1 MNKFDFVEGLIMEDV
16 KIRELQNQE
25 IESIVGGDITVK
37 GFGKGVVI
45 GCGAT
50 AAASLICSFACQIA
64 SAV

>member
-1 MNKFDFVEGLIMEDV
+1 MEDV